1 VPGRLIAMPKPGHT
15 GFTRVVKATEYS
27 IRGLKSAWRYESAFR
42 QECTIAVILLPFA
55 FLLGQTLVQTALLIG
70 VCLVVLITELLNS
83 AVEATID
90 RMGEELHDLAGRA
103 KDMSSAAVAL
113 SLLLVWV
120 TWGLV
125 ALERLRAL

>member
-1 VPGRLIAMPKPGHT
+1 MAKPGHT

-27 IRGLKSAWRYESAFR
+27 MRGLRSAWEHESAFR
-42 QECTIAVILLPFA
+42 QECTVALILVPCA
-55 FLLGQTLVQTALLIG
+55 FLLGENLAQTALLIG
-70 VCLVVLITELLNS
+70 VCVIVLITELLNS

-113 SLLLVWV
+113 SLVLVGI

-125 ALERLRAL
+125 ALQRLTGAF

>member
-1 VPGRLIAMPKPGHT
+1 MPKTHDT
-15 GFTRVVKATEYS
+15 GFAHVLKATEYS
-27 IRGLKSAWRYESAFR
+27 IKGLKSAWRHEAAFR
-42 QECTIAVILLPFA
+42 QECTIGAILLPLA
-55 FLLGQTLVQTALLIG
+55 FVLGETLVQTALLIG
-70 VCLVVLITELLNS
+70 VCLIVLITELLNS
-83 AVEATID
+83 AVEAAID

-125 ALERLRAL
+125 ALERWRQAGLGDG

>member
-1 VPGRLIAMPKPGHT
+1 M
-15 GFTRVVKATEYS
+15 VKATEYS
-27 IRGLKSAWRYESAFR
+27 IKGFQSAWRHESAFR
-42 QECTIAVILLPFA
+42 QECTIGAILLPFA
-55 FLLGQTLVQTALLIG
+55 FLLGETLVQTALLIG
-70 VCLVVLITELLNS
+70 VCVIVLITELLNS

-113 SLLLVWV
+113 SLVLVWV

-125 ALERLRAL
+125 ALERWLQAGL